1 MELYE
6 KTLEQ
11 TYVHRGRIINL
22 RVDKAELPNGQT
34 CTREVVEHSGGVT
47 VAALTDENEL
57 LFVKQYRYPYSEVV
71 LELPAG
77 KLEPGEDP
85 FKAGIREL
93 KEEAGAT
100 AAKYID
106 LGKYY
111 PSPGYC
117 GEVIQLYGATELTF
131 SEQDLDED
139 EFLEVERIPLMKAVE
154 MVLNNEIPDGK
165 TQTAVLKM
173 AMRVWYTA
181 GNTETA
187 GE

>member
-11 TYVHRGRIINL
+11 TYVHRGKILNL
-22 RVDKAELPNGQT
+22 RVDKAELPNGSE
-34 CTREVVEHSGGVT
+34 CVREVVEHTGGVT
-47 VAALTDENEL
+47 IAALTSENEL

-77 KLEPGEDP
+77 KLERGEDP
-85 FKAGIREL
+85 FKAGMREL
-93 KEEAGAT
+93 KEEVGAT
-100 AAKYID
+100 AAKDVD
-106 LGKYY
+106 LGRFY

-117 GEVIQLYGATELTF
+117 GEVIYLYGATELTF
-131 SEQDLDED
+131 SEQCLDND
-139 EFLEVERIPLMKAVE
+139 EFLEVEKIPLMKAVE

-173 AMRVWYTA
+173 AMRVWYA
-181 GNTETA
+181 SNSD
-187 GE
+187 